1 MFLKKLN
8 CSCSS
13 TSDIFKQRLNTTV
26 QIAICTEYC
35 AQEVPG
41 SIPVCSKFGQQ
52 NCLGQLCSCFCNFFT
67 VQNFFWRQH
76 KICVFKKKIKLLLQ
90 QHKHISNSNQL
101 RPFKQP
107 LVQNTRPR
115 RRRFRVRFPVSDA
128 PFPDV

>member
-41 SIPVCSKFGQQ
+41 SIPVCSKFGQ
-52 NCLGQLCSCFCNFFT
+52 
-67 VQNFFWRQH
+67 
-76 KICVFKKKIKLLLQ
+76 
-90 QHKHISNSNQL
+90 
-101 RPFKQP
+101 
-107 LVQNTRPR
+107 
-115 RRRFRVRFPVSDA
+115 
-128 PFPDV
+128 